1 MFLDLQDM
9 KKEPR
14 KMQLLVGKAAVIDI
28 ACSVRIRECLKM
40 KRATEGEEESLI
52 HNILKVRRKQTTVVK
67 CIEG

>member
-1 MFLDLQDM
+1 MFLDLQDT

-28 ACSVRIRECLKM
+28 ACPVRIRECLKM

-52 HNILKVRRKQTTVVK
+52 HNIL
-67 CIEG
+67 